1 MANLKRIKI
10 SPAIILSFITLATGL
25 AAQFILNPEIP
36 LFYGL
41 PQTEE
46 QLSPSIFILLPASIS
61 FLVVIVNSYLS
72 SKTTDNY
79 LKKCLAVTSIACSIL
94 SFIATVKIIFLVG
107 SI

>member
-10 SPAIILSFITLATGL
+10 SPAIILSFVTLVIGL

-46 QLSPSIFILLPASIS
+46 QLSPAIFILIPATVS
-61 FLVVIVNSYLS
+61 FLVVIINSYLS
-72 SKTTDNY
+72 SKTADSY

-94 SFIATVKIIFLVG
+94 SFIATIKIIFLVG